1 MSSNPVELEKL
12 ISRYG
17 KLQPEIKIFG
27 EQLLAKHKAERENEN
42 RVPEQ
47 TGDQNKEN
55 VNNSATISSPVVK
68 GKLPMPQIT
77 GSSTPVVV
85 NRVEMGPLTPQT
97 VNTPTQNVKTPKPV
111 EDLSSIRSRVAAN
124 LELHPE
130 KVEECE
136 TPASKF
142 AKEVLAKNE
151 KSMKE
156 VETEDLVATSS
167 SSQNLEQPEFSFE
180 LSSRAESRLSTCTM
194 NTTDLLAS
202 APQSPGSQPSSTP
215 QTPQNCTQSEKA
227 IMDSP
232 YTPQPHTPHPPVT
245 RNREVLI
252 ENCKTPGQTAMKGLF
267 CENVENSE
275 TNTKT
280 PNQTAM
286 KHLFAEKKAE
296 MATPNQTAMKT
307 LFAEDKEKEAQTPS
321 QTAMKHLFAE
331 KKSEMA
337 TPNQTSMKTLFA
349 EEKDTSKTPNQ
360 TAMKALFAEK
370 KAEMATPN
378 QTAMKSLFQEEKMEH
393 KTPANAALKHLF
405 NEPTS
410 AATPDQ
416 SAMKVL
422 FRPEISNV
430 AKSPGKIS
438 PRYLENHVLFF
449 RSICSERTFQRILPR
464 CS

>member
-27 EQLLAKHKAERENEN
+27 EQLLAKHKAEQNE
-42 RVPEQ
+42 
-47 TGDQNKEN
+47 DQNKEN
-55 VNNSATISSPVVK
+55 LNISATISSPSVK
-68 GKLPMPQIT
+68 GKLPMPQIVNP
-77 GSSTPVVV
+77 STPVVV
-85 NRVEMGPLTPQT
+85 NRVEMGALTPKMT
-97 VNTPTQNVKTPKPV
+97 NTPTQNVKTPKPV

-124 LELHPE
+124 LDLHPE

-142 AKEVLAKNE
+142 AKEVLSKNE
-151 KSMKE
+151 KSKE
-156 VETEDLVATSS
+156 EAETDDLVATTD
-167 SSQNLEQPEFSFE
+167 SSQKLELPEFSFE

-202 APQSPGSQPSSTP
+202 APQSPGSQPSSAP

-245 RNREVLI
+245 RNREVSI
-252 ENCKTPGQTAMKGLF
+252 EDCKTPGQTAMKGLF
-267 CENVENSE
+267 SENAE

-286 KHLFAEKKAE
+286 KNLFAEKTAEIATPNQTAMKTLFTEDKKNGAQTPNQTAMKGLFAEKKSE

-307 LFAEDKEKEAQTPS
+307 LFAEEKE
-321 QTAMKHLFAE
+321 
-331 KKSEMA
+331 
-337 TPNQTSMKTLFA
+337 
-349 EEKDTSKTPNQ
+349 TSKTPNQ
-360 TAMKALFAEK
+360 TAMK
-370 KAEMATPN
+370 T
-378 QTAMKSLFQEEKMEH
+378 LFQEEKIQPT
-393 KTPANAALKHLF
+393 TPSNAALKHLF
-405 NEPTS
+405 NEQTS

-422 FRPEISNV
+422 FRPENKND
-430 AKSPGKIS
+430 AQTPGKNS
-438 PRYLENHVLFF
+438 PKYLTILYFRYSDQSAVKGLFKEQNEQE
-449 RSICSERTFQRILPR
+449 SVEPGKL
-464 CS
+464 

>member
-27 EQLLAKHKAERENEN
+27 EQLLAKHKS
-42 RVPEQ
+42 EQ
-47 TGDQNKEN
+47 NADQNKEN
-55 VNNSATISSPVVK
+55 LNNSAMISSPVVK
-68 GKLPMPQIT
+68 GKLPLPQIVNP
-77 GSSTPVVV
+77 STPVVV
-85 NRVEMGPLTPQT
+85 NRVEMGPLTPKMT
-97 VNTPTQNVKTPKPV
+97 NTPTQNVKTPKPV

-124 LELHPE
+124 LDLHPE

-142 AKEVLAKNE
+142 AKEVLSKQE
-151 KSMKE
+151 KTKE
-156 VETEDLVATSS
+156 EAETEDLVATTD
-167 SSQNLEQPEFSFE
+167 SSQKQELPEFSFE

-202 APQSPGSQPSSTP
+202 APQSPGSQFSSAP

-245 RNREVLI
+245 RNREVSI
-252 ENCKTPGQTAMKGLF
+252 EDCKTPGQTAMKGLF
-267 CENVENSE
+267 SENAEA
-275 TNTKT
+275 NTKT

-286 KHLFAEKKAE
+286 KNLFAEKKAE

-307 LFAEDKEKEAQTPS
+307 LFAEDKKKGAQTPN
-321 QTAMKHLFAE
+321 QTAMKGLFAE

-337 TPNQTSMKTLFA
+337 TPNQTAMKTLFA
-349 EEKDTSKTPNQ
+349 EEKETSKTPSQ
-360 TAMKALFAEK
+360 TAMK
-370 KAEMATPN
+370 T
-378 QTAMKSLFQEEKMEH
+378 LFQEEKLQPT
-393 KTPANAALKHLF
+393 TPSNVALKHLF
-405 NEPTS
+405 NEQTS

-422 FRPEISNV
+422 FRPEIKND
-430 AKSPGKIS
+430 AQTPGKTS
-438 PRYLENHVLFF
+438 LKYLSVLYFIF
-449 RSICSERTFQRILPR
+449 RSISCERTFQRT
-464 CS
+464 S

>member
-1 MSSNPVELEKL
+1 MVFFSKLKRMSSNPVELEKL

-27 EQLLAKHKAERENEN
+27 EQLLAKHRADEKNEN
-42 RVPEQ
+42 Q
-47 TGDQNKEN
+47 SMSDKTDDQNKEN
-55 VNNSATISSPVVK
+55 LNNSATISSPVTK
-68 GKLPMPQIT
+68 GKLPMPHIANP
-77 GSSTPVVV
+77 STPVVV
-85 NRVEMGPLTPQT
+85 NRVEMGPLTSQN

-142 AKEVLAKNE
+142 AKEVLAKSE
-151 KSMKE
+151 KSKE
-156 VETEDLVATSS
+156 EVATEDLVATTSS
-167 SSQNLEQPEFSFE
+167 SSQNLENPEFSFE
-180 LSSRAESRLSTCTM
+180 LSSRTESRLSTCTM

-202 APQSPGSQPSSTP
+202 APQSPRSLASSAP
-215 QTPQNCTQSEKA
+215 QTPQNCTNSEMA
-227 IMDSP
+227 IVDSP

-245 RNREVLI
+245 RNREISI
-252 ENCKTPGQTAMKGLF
+252 EDCKTPGQTAMKGLF
-267 CENVENSE
+267 AESAE

-296 MATPNQTAMKT
+296 IATPNQTAMKT
-307 LFAEDKEKEAQTPS
+307 LFAEDTNKGAQTPS
-321 QTAMKHLFAE
+321 QTAMKGLFAE

-360 TAMKALFAEK
+360 TAMKTLFAEK

-378 QTAMKSLFQEEKMEH
+378 QTAMKTLFQEEKTEQ
-393 KTPANAALKHLF
+393 KTPSNTALKHLF

-422 FRPEISNV
+422 FRPEANTV
-430 AKSPGKIS
+430 AKSPGNIYYNIS
-438 PRYLENHVLFF
+438 HNMF
-449 RSICSERTFQRILPR
+449 S
-464 CS
+464 